1 MPCKIAN
8 YLKLPNATTYT
19 GHSFRRTSAT
29 LLADSGAN
37 MTTIKR
43 HGGWKSSTVAEGYIA
58 DSIENKAKTCELIF
72 NTVNSSD
79 KPKNEI
85 PLKEVEDNTE
95 HIASI
100 ESDGKSTANDD
111 LITKHK
117 TYKFEKCEVIINNW

>member
-8 YLKLPNATTYT
+8 YLKLPKATTYT

-111 LITKHK
+111 LITKNK